1 MTSKTFNRYIW
12 LLNILLRDKGV
23 GLTFEEINDLWI
35 LSGMEEEY
43 GTPLSQRTFHQHRK
57 AVEELFG
64 VEIRCNPSAGYRYS
78 IVNPDAMRKDKASQW
93 LFNSFA
99 LSNMIVAGHNMQSR
113 ILFEDIPRGT
123 IYLQAVIEAM
133 QKNKVLELDY
143 QQFGGKNETY
153 HIEPYALRV
162 YHQRWYILGRVE
174 ERDALR
180 HLALDRILDLRKTEK
195 SFSVPKGFDAKK
207 YYANFVGIYVDE
219 ELKPQKVR
227 IRVCGNQVEYL
238 RSLPLHHSQKEVDTR
253 HEQQFYIFEYQ
264 VCITPELITQLLA
277 MGDTVE
283 VLEPIELREKM
294 KERIDIM
301 SNFYK

>member
-12 LLNILLRDKGV
+12 LLDILLQNNRL
-23 GLTFEEINDLWI
+23 GLTSEEICDSWM
-35 LSGMEEEY
+35 LSSMSDGA
-43 GTPLSQRTFHQHRK
+43 PLSQRTFHQHRK

-78 IVNPDAMRKDKASQW
+78 IVNVDAMKKDKARQW

-99 LSNMIVAGHNMQSR
+99 LSNMIVAGHNMQGR
-113 ILFEDIPRGT
+113 ILFENIPQGT
-123 IYLQAVIEAM
+123 VYLQPVIEAM

-162 YHQRWYILGRVE
+162 YHQRWYILGRLQ

-227 IRVCGNQVEYL
+227 IRVYGNQVEYL
-238 RSLPLHHSQKEVDTR
+238 RSLPLHHSQVEYIPRDA
-253 HEQQFYIFEYQ
+253 HQFSIFEYQ
-264 VCITPELITQLLA
+264 VCITPELITQLLV

-294 KERIDIM
+294 KERIDTM